1 MLKLKGLISKDT
13 IDKVFEYAR
22 VEEVIS
28 DFIALKKTGANFKG
42 LSPFTNEK
50 TPSFI
55 VSPSKQ
61 IWKDFSSGKGGNVIA
76 FLMEHEQFN
85 YPESVRYLANKYNI
99 EVIETTDKFE
109 NVEERNA
116 RESLFIINSFA
127 QEYFQNILSK
137 EDIVKDYLINRGL
150 SASTIDN
157 FNIGFSPDFKNSFYN
172 KSIENG
178 FTRDYLIDTGLVIAN
193 EDNYVDRFR
202 GRIMFPIKSISG
214 RILGFGGRII
224 NSNKKL
230 AKYINSPE
238 SKIYNK
244 SKTLYGIYESKQFIV
259 KDDVCYLVEGYM
271 DVVQLHEHGI
281 KNVLASSGTSLTKDQ
296 IILIKRLTS
305 NIVILFDGDQAGLSA
320 SLRSIDMILEEGLNV
335 RICPLPNGEDP
346 DSFVKKHKRNKMINY
361 IDEQSKDLIDFI
373 LSVNKE
379 YKNDEDKKVNI
390 IKSILKSISLIPDS
404 LKQEVYIKKLSSV
417 LSIDE
422 SSLFRS
428 FSTIET
434 AKKIQKTKI
443 PNNSGDNLY
452 KVKTSKKENR
462 SEYIYQLERQI
473 ISILLKY
480 GAEEII
486 FEDVI
491 LNKNE
496 KGDIVE
502 NKKEI
507 RSKVFEKIYL
517 DLQQDEIEFTHEPF
531 KEIYNKLINS
541 FHNQNLVS
549 IDSFINDLEP
559 SSSKIVSDILINDE
573 KYQLHD
579 WEKKNIYVKKIGS
592 ELSQLVNE
600 TILNM
605 RRYLIDKKINELQD
619 NSNDNKE
626 KVLEEVMSYYSLKK
640 LLSAKLNRV
649 V

>member
-1 MLKLKGLISKDT
+1 MISKET
-13 IDKVFEYAR
+13 IDKVFEFAR

-85 YPESVRYLANKYNI
+85 YPESIRYLANKYNI
-99 EVIETTDKFE
+99 EIIETTDKYE
-109 NVEERNA
+109 NSEERNK

-127 QEYFQNILSK
+127 QEYFQNVVLK
-137 EDIVKDYLINRGL
+137 EVDVKNYLKERGL
-150 SASTIDN
+150 SDSTIVN
-157 FNIGFSPDFKNSFYN
+157 FNIGFSPDKKNSFY
-172 KSIENG
+172 KYASEKG
-178 FTRDYLIDTGLVIAN
+178 FSTDYLIETGLVISN
-193 EDNYVDRFR
+193 ENNHIDRFR

-214 RILGFGGRII
+214 RVIGFGGRII
-224 NSNKKL
+224 DSNKKI

-244 SKTLYGIYESKQFIV
+244 SKILYGIYESKQFIV
-259 KDDVCYLVEGYM
+259 KNDVCFLVEGYM

-281 KNVLASSGTSLTKDQ
+281 KNVLATSGTSLTKDQ

-305 NIVILFDGDQAGLSA
+305 NIIILFDGDQAGLSA
-320 SLRSIDMILEEGLNV
+320 SMRSIDMILEEGLNV
-335 RICPLPNGEDP
+335 KICQFPDGEDP
-346 DSFVKKHKRNKMINY
+346 DSFVKKYKHDKMIEY

-373 LSVNKE
+373 ISVNNEFEK
-379 YKNDEDKKVNI
+379 DEDKKVDL
-390 IKSILKSISLIPDS
+390 IKSILKSISLIPDL

-417 LSIDE
+417 LSIEE

-428 FSTIET
+428 FSNIKVGKKLQKSRSRQYSKNIVKIES
-434 AKKIQKTKI
+434 
-443 PNNSGDNLY
+443 P
-452 KVKTSKKENR
+452 KKEDK
-462 SEYIYQLERQI
+462 SGYIYQLERQI

-480 GAEEII
+480 GVEEIV
-486 FEDVI
+486 FEDI
-491 LNKNE
+491 FLNKNE

-502 NKKEI
+502 SRKEI
-507 RSKVFEKIYL
+507 RSKVYEKIYL
-517 DLQQDEIEFTHEPF
+517 DLQQDEIEFTHGPF

-541 FHNQNLVS
+541 FHNQNLIS

-559 SSSKIVSDILINDE
+559 NSSKIVSDILINDE

-605 RRYLIDKKINELQD
+605 RRYLIDKKIHELQD
-619 NSNDNKE
+619 NSNNE
-626 KVLEEVMSYYSLKK
+626 TNKVLEEVMSYYRLKK

>member
-1 MLKLKGLISKDT
+1 MISKET

-85 YPESVRYLANKYNI
+85 YPESIRYLANKYNI
-99 EVIETTDKFE
+99 EIIETTNKSE
-109 NVEERNA
+109 NVEERNV
-116 RESLFIINSFA
+116 RESLFIINSYA
-127 QEYFQNILSK
+127 QEFFQNILSK
-137 EDIVKDYLINRGL
+137 EDN
-150 SASTIDN
+150 
-157 FNIGFSPDFKNSFYN
+157 
-172 KSIENG
+172 
-178 FTRDYLIDTGLVIAN
+178 TRDYLIDRGLSDSTIENFSIGFSPDLKNSFYKNASENGFTKDYLIETGLVISN
-193 EDNYVDRFR
+193 EDTHFDRFR

-224 NSNKKL
+224 DSNKKI

-305 NIVILFDGDQAGLSA
+305 NIVILFDGDEAGLSA

-335 RICPLPNGEDP
+335 RICPFPDGEDP
-346 DSFVKKHKRNKMINY
+346 DSFVKKNKRDKMVAYIN
-361 IDEQSKDLIDFI
+361 EQSKDLIDFI
-373 LSVNKE
+373 LSINKE
-379 YKNDEDKKVNI
+379 YENDEDKKVAL

-404 LKQEVYIKKLSSV
+404 LKQEVYIKKLSYV

-434 AKKIQKTKI
+434 GKKIQKAKTRNYSR
-443 PNNSGDNLY
+443 NNVL
-452 KVKTSKKENR
+452 KVETSKKENT

-480 GAEEII
+480 GAEEIL
-486 FEDVI
+486 FEDII

-502 NKKEI
+502 SKKEI

-517 DLQQDEIEFTHEPF
+517 DLQQDEIEFTHGPF

-541 FHNQNLVS
+541 LHNQKLVS

-559 SSSKIVSDILINDE
+559 NSSKIVSDILINDE

-605 RRYLIDKKINELQD
+605 RRYLIDKKITELQD
-619 NSNDNKE
+619 NSKDDKDE
-626 KVLEEVMSYYSLKK
+626 VLEEVMSYYSLKK

>member
-1 MLKLKGLISKDT
+1 MISKET
-13 IDKVFEYAR
+13 IDKVFEFAR

-85 YPESVRYLANKYNI
+85 YPESIRYLANKYNI
-99 EVIETTDKFE
+99 EIIETNDKNE
-109 NVEERNA
+109 NSEERNK

-127 QEYFQNILSK
+127 QEYFQNVVLK
-137 EDIVKDYLINRGL
+137 EVDVKNYLKERGL
-150 SASTIDN
+150 SDSTIVN
-157 FNIGFSPDFKNSFYN
+157 FNIGFSPDKKNSFYKN
-172 KSIENG
+172 ASEKGFSI
-178 FTRDYLIDTGLVIAN
+178 DYLIETGLVISN
-193 EDNYVDRFR
+193 ENNHIDRFR

-214 RILGFGGRII
+214 RVIGFGGRII
-224 NSNKKL
+224 DSNKKI

-259 KDDVCYLVEGYM
+259 KNDVCFLVEGYM

-281 KNVLASSGTSLTKDQ
+281 KNVLATSGTSLTKDQ

-305 NIVILFDGDQAGLSA
+305 NIIILFDGDQAGLSA
-320 SLRSIDMILEEGLNV
+320 SMRSIDMILEEGLNV
-335 RICPLPNGEDP
+335 KICQFPDGEDP
-346 DSFVKKHKRNKMINY
+346 DSFVKKYKHDKMIEY
-361 IDEQSKDLIDFI
+361 IDEESKDLIDFI
-373 LSVNKE
+373 ISVNNEFEK
-379 YKNDEDKKVNI
+379 DEDKKVDL
-390 IKSILKSISLIPDS
+390 IKSILKSISLIPDL

-417 LSIDE
+417 LSIEE

-428 FSTIET
+428 FSNIKVGKKLQKSKSRQYSKNIVKIES
-434 AKKIQKTKI
+434 
-443 PNNSGDNLY
+443 P
-452 KVKTSKKENR
+452 KKEDK
-462 SEYIYQLERQI
+462 SGYIYQLERQI

-480 GAEEII
+480 GVEEIV
-486 FEDVI
+486 FEDI
-491 LNKNE
+491 FLNKNE

-502 NKKEI
+502 SRKEI
-507 RSKVFEKIYL
+507 RSKVYEKIYL
-517 DLQQDEIEFTHEPF
+517 DLQQDEIEFTHGPF

-541 FHNQNLVS
+541 FHNQNLIS

-559 SSSKIVSDILINDE
+559 NSSKIVSDILINDE

-605 RRYLIDKKINELQD
+605 RRYLIDKKIHELQD
-619 NSNDNKE
+619 NSNNE
-626 KVLEEVMSYYSLKK
+626 TNKVLEEVMSYYRLKK

>member
-1 MLKLKGLISKDT
+1 MISKET
-13 IDKVFEYAR
+13 IDKVFEFAR

-85 YPESVRYLANKYNI
+85 YPESIRYLANKYNI
-99 EVIETTDKFE
+99 EIIETTDKYE
-109 NVEERNA
+109 NSEERNK

-127 QEYFQNILSK
+127 QEYFQNVVLK
-137 EDIVKDYLINRGL
+137 EVDVKNYLKERGL
-150 SASTIDN
+150 SDSTIVN
-157 FNIGFSPDFKNSFYN
+157 FNIGFSPDKKNSFY
-172 KSIENG
+172 KYASEKG
-178 FTRDYLIDTGLVIAN
+178 FSTDYLIETGLVISN
-193 EDNYVDRFR
+193 ENNHIDRFR

-214 RILGFGGRII
+214 RVIGFGGRII
-224 NSNKKL
+224 DSNKKI

-259 KDDVCYLVEGYM
+259 KNDVCFLVEGYM

-281 KNVLASSGTSLTKDQ
+281 KNVLATSGTSLTKDQ

-305 NIVILFDGDQAGLSA
+305 NIIILFDGDQAGLSA
-320 SLRSIDMILEEGLNV
+320 SMRSIDMILEEGLNV
-335 RICPLPNGEDP
+335 KICQFPDGEDP
-346 DSFVKKHKRNKMINY
+346 DSFVKKYKHDKMIEY
-361 IDEQSKDLIDFI
+361 IDQESKDLIDFI
-373 LSVNKE
+373 LSVNNEFEK
-379 YKNDEDKKVNI
+379 DEDKKVDL
-390 IKSILKSISLIPDS
+390 IKSILKSISLIPDL

-417 LSIDE
+417 LSIEE

-428 FSTIET
+428 FSNIKVGKKLQKSKSRQYSKNIVKIES
-434 AKKIQKTKI
+434 
-443 PNNSGDNLY
+443 P
-452 KVKTSKKENR
+452 KKEDK
-462 SEYIYQLERQI
+462 SGYIYQLERQI

-480 GAEEII
+480 GVEEIV
-486 FEDVI
+486 FEDI
-491 LNKNE
+491 FLNKNE

-502 NKKEI
+502 SRKEI
-507 RSKVFEKIYL
+507 RSKVYEKIYL
-517 DLQQDEIEFTHEPF
+517 DLQQDEIEFTHGPF

-541 FHNQNLVS
+541 FHNQNLIS

-559 SSSKIVSDILINDE
+559 NSSKIVSDILINDE

-605 RRYLIDKKINELQD
+605 RRYLIDKKIHELQD
-619 NSNDNKE
+619 NSNNE
-626 KVLEEVMSYYSLKK
+626 TNKVLEEVMSYYRLKK

>member
-1 MLKLKGLISKDT
+1 MISKET
-13 IDKVFEYAR
+13 IDKVFEFAR

-85 YPESVRYLANKYNI
+85 YPESIRYLANKYNI
-99 EVIETTDKFE
+99 EIIETTDKYE
-109 NVEERNA
+109 NSEERNK

-127 QEYFQNILSK
+127 QEYFQNVVLK
-137 EDIVKDYLINRGL
+137 EVDVKNYLKERGL
-150 SASTIDN
+150 SDSTIVN
-157 FNIGFSPDFKNSFYN
+157 FNIGFSPDKKNSFY
-172 KSIENG
+172 KYASENG
-178 FTRDYLIDTGLVIAN
+178 FSTDYLIETGLVISN
-193 EDNYVDRFR
+193 ENNHIDRFR

-214 RILGFGGRII
+214 RVIGFGGRII
-224 NSNKKL
+224 DSNKKI

-244 SKTLYGIYESKQFIV
+244 SKILYGIYESKQFIV
-259 KDDVCYLVEGYM
+259 KNDVCFLVEGYM

-281 KNVLASSGTSLTKDQ
+281 KNVLATSGTSLTKDQ

-305 NIVILFDGDQAGLSA
+305 NIIILFDGDQAGLSA
-320 SLRSIDMILEEGLNV
+320 SMRSIDMILEEGLNV
-335 RICPLPNGEDP
+335 KICQFPDGEDP
-346 DSFVKKHKRNKMINY
+346 DSFVKKYKHDKMIEY

-373 LSVNKE
+373 ISVNNEFEK
-379 YKNDEDKKVNI
+379 DEDKKVDL
-390 IKSILKSISLIPDS
+390 IKSILKSISLIPDL

-417 LSIDE
+417 LSIEE

-428 FSTIET
+428 FSNIKVG
-434 AKKIQKTKI
+434 KKLQKSKSRQYSKNIVKI
-443 PNNSGDNLY
+443 KSP
-452 KVKTSKKENR
+452 KKEDK
-462 SEYIYQLERQI
+462 SGYIYQLERQI

-480 GAEEII
+480 GVEEII
-486 FEDVI
+486 FEDI
-491 LNKNE
+491 FLNKNE

-502 NKKEI
+502 SRKEI
-507 RSKVFEKIYL
+507 RSKVYEKIYL
-517 DLQQDEIEFTHEPF
+517 DLQQDEIEFTHGPF

-541 FHNQNLVS
+541 FHNQNLIS

-559 SSSKIVSDILINDE
+559 NSSKIVSDILINDE

-605 RRYLIDKKINELQD
+605 RRYLIDKKIHELQD
-619 NSNDNKE
+619 NSNNE
-626 KVLEEVMSYYSLKK
+626 TNKVLEEVMSYYRLKK

>member
-1 MLKLKGLISKDT
+1 MISKET
-13 IDKVFEYAR
+13 IDKVFEFAR

-85 YPESVRYLANKYNI
+85 YPESIRYLANKYNI
-99 EVIETTDKFE
+99 EIIETNDKNE
-109 NVEERNA
+109 NSEERNK

-127 QEYFQNILSK
+127 QEYFQNVVLK
-137 EDIVKDYLINRGL
+137 EVDVKNYLKERGL
-150 SASTIDN
+150 SDSTIVN
-157 FNIGFSPDFKNSFYN
+157 FNIGFSPDKKNSFYKN
-172 KSIENG
+172 ASEKGFSI
-178 FTRDYLIDTGLVIAN
+178 DYLIETGLVISN
-193 EDNYVDRFR
+193 ENNHIDRFR

-214 RILGFGGRII
+214 RVIGFGGRII
-224 NSNKKL
+224 DSNKKI

-259 KDDVCYLVEGYM
+259 KNDVCFLVEGYM

-281 KNVLASSGTSLTKDQ
+281 KNVLATSGTSLTKDQ

-305 NIVILFDGDQAGLSA
+305 NIIILFDGDQAGLSA
-320 SLRSIDMILEEGLNV
+320 SMRSIDMILEEGLNV
-335 RICPLPNGEDP
+335 KICQFPDGEDP
-346 DSFVKKHKRNKMINY
+346 DSFVKKYKHDKMIEY
-361 IDEQSKDLIDFI
+361 IDQESKDLIDFI
-373 LSVNKE
+373 ISVNNEFEK
-379 YKNDEDKKVNI
+379 DEDKKVDL
-390 IKSILKSISLIPDS
+390 IKSILKSISLIPDL

-417 LSIDE
+417 LSIEE

-428 FSTIET
+428 FSNIKVGKKLQKSKSRQYSKNIVKIES
-434 AKKIQKTKI
+434 
-443 PNNSGDNLY
+443 P
-452 KVKTSKKENR
+452 KKEDK
-462 SEYIYQLERQI
+462 SGYIYQLERQI

-480 GAEEII
+480 GVEEIV
-486 FEDVI
+486 FEDI
-491 LNKNE
+491 FLNKNE

-502 NKKEI
+502 SRKEI
-507 RSKVFEKIYL
+507 RSKVYEKIYL
-517 DLQQDEIEFTHEPF
+517 DLQQDEIEFTHGPF

-541 FHNQNLVS
+541 FHNQNLIS

-559 SSSKIVSDILINDE
+559 NSSKIVSDILINEE

-605 RRYLIDKKINELQD
+605 RRYLIDKKIHELQD
-619 NSNDNKE
+619 NSNNE
-626 KVLEEVMSYYSLKK
+626 TNKVLEEVMSYYRLKK

>member
-1 MLKLKGLISKDT
+1 MISKET

-85 YPESVRYLANKYNI
+85 YPESIRYLANKYNI
-99 EVIETTDKFE
+99 EIIETTNKSE
-109 NVEERNA
+109 NVEERNV
-116 RESLFIINSFA
+116 RESLFIINSYA
-127 QEYFQNILSK
+127 QEFFQNILSK
-137 EDIVKDYLINRGL
+137 EDN
-150 SASTIDN
+150 
-157 FNIGFSPDFKNSFYN
+157 
-172 KSIENG
+172 
-178 FTRDYLIDTGLVIAN
+178 TRDYLIDRGLSDSTIENFSIGFSPDLKNSFYKNASENGFTKDYLIETGLVISN
-193 EDNYVDRFR
+193 EDTHFDRFR

-224 NSNKKL
+224 DSNKKI

-335 RICPLPNGEDP
+335 RICPFPDGEDP
-346 DSFVKKHKRNKMINY
+346 DSFVKKNKRDKMVAYIN
-361 IDEQSKDLIDFI
+361 EQSKDLIDFI
-373 LSVNKE
+373 LSINKE
-379 YKNDEDKKVNI
+379 YENDEDKKVAL

-422 SSLFRS
+422 LSLFRS

-434 AKKIQKTKI
+434 GKKIQKAKTRNYSR
-443 PNNSGDNLY
+443 NNVL
-452 KVKTSKKENR
+452 KVETSKKENT

-480 GAEEII
+480 GAEEIL
-486 FEDVI
+486 FEDII

-502 NKKEI
+502 SKKQI

-517 DLQQDEIEFTHEPF
+517 DLQQDEIEFTHGPF
-531 KEIYNKLINS
+531 KEI
-541 FHNQNLVS
+541 
-549 IDSFINDLEP
+549 
-559 SSSKIVSDILINDE
+559 
-573 KYQLHD
+573 
-579 WEKKNIYVKKIGS
+579 
-592 ELSQLVNE
+592 
-600 TILNM
+600 
-605 RRYLIDKKINELQD
+605 
-619 NSNDNKE
+619 
-626 KVLEEVMSYYSLKK
+626 
-640 LLSAKLNRV
+640 
-649 V
+649 

>member
-1 MLKLKGLISKDT
+1 MISKET
-13 IDKVFEYAR
+13 IDKVFEFAR

-85 YPESVRYLANKYNI
+85 YPESIRYLANKYNI
-99 EVIETTDKFE
+99 EIIETNDKNE
-109 NVEERNA
+109 NSEERNK

-127 QEYFQNILSK
+127 QEYFQNVVLK
-137 EDIVKDYLINRGL
+137 EVDVKNYLKERGL
-150 SASTIDN
+150 SDSTIVN
-157 FNIGFSPDFKNSFYN
+157 FNIGFSPDKKNSFYKN
-172 KSIENG
+172 ASEKGFSI
-178 FTRDYLIDTGLVIAN
+178 DYLIETGLVISN
-193 EDNYVDRFR
+193 ENNHIDRFR

-214 RILGFGGRII
+214 RVIGFGGRII
-224 NSNKKL
+224 DSNKKI

-259 KDDVCYLVEGYM
+259 KNDVCFLVEGYM

-281 KNVLASSGTSLTKDQ
+281 KNVLATSGTSLTKDQ

-305 NIVILFDGDQAGLSA
+305 NIIILFDGDQAGLSA
-320 SLRSIDMILEEGLNV
+320 SMRSIDMILEEGLNV
-335 RICPLPNGEDP
+335 KICQFPDGEDP
-346 DSFVKKHKRNKMINY
+346 DSFVKKYKHDKMIEY
-361 IDEQSKDLIDFI
+361 IDEESKDLIDFI
-373 LSVNKE
+373 ISVNNEFEK
-379 YKNDEDKKVNI
+379 DEDKKVDL
-390 IKSILKSISLIPDS
+390 IKSILKSISLIPDL

-417 LSIDE
+417 LSIEE

-428 FSTIET
+428 FSNIKVGKKLQKSKSRQYSKNIVKIES
-434 AKKIQKTKI
+434 
-443 PNNSGDNLY
+443 P
-452 KVKTSKKENR
+452 KKEDK
-462 SEYIYQLERQI
+462 SGYIYQLERQI

-480 GAEEII
+480 GVEEIV
-486 FEDVI
+486 FEDI
-491 LNKNE
+491 FLNKNE

-502 NKKEI
+502 SRKEI
-507 RSKVFEKIYL
+507 RSKVYEKIYL
-517 DLQQDEIEFTHEPF
+517 DLQQDEIEFTHGPF

-541 FHNQNLVS
+541 FHNQNLIS

-559 SSSKIVSDILINDE
+559 NSSKIVSDILINEE

-605 RRYLIDKKINELQD
+605 RRYLIDKKIHELQD
-619 NSNDNKE
+619 NSNNE
-626 KVLEEVMSYYSLKK
+626 TNKVLEEVMSYYRLKK

>member
-1 MLKLKGLISKDT
+1 MITKET

-137 EDIVKDYLINRGL
+137 EDKVKDYLINRGL

-157 FNIGFSPDFKNSFYN
+157 FNIGFSPDLKNSFYN

-178 FTRDYLIDTGLVIAN
+178 FTRDYLIDTGLVISN

-296 IILIKRLTS
+296 IILIKRLTP

-335 RICPLPNGEDP
+335 RICPLPDGEDP

-434 AKKIQKTKI
+434 AKKIHKI
-443 PNNSGDNLY
+443 KISNNSGDNLY

-549 IDSFINDLEP
+549 IDSFINDLDP

>member
-1 MLKLKGLISKDT
+1 MISKET
-13 IDKVFEYAR
+13 IDKVFEFAR

-85 YPESVRYLANKYNI
+85 YPESIRYLANKYNI
-99 EVIETTDKFE
+99 EIIETNDKNE
-109 NVEERNA
+109 NSEERNK

-127 QEYFQNILSK
+127 QEYFQNVVLK
-137 EDIVKDYLINRGL
+137 EVDVKNYLKERGL
-150 SASTIDN
+150 SDSTIVN
-157 FNIGFSPDFKNSFYN
+157 FNIGYSPDKKNSFYKN
-172 KSIENG
+172 ASEKGFSI
-178 FTRDYLIDTGLVIAN
+178 DYLIETGLVISN
-193 EDNYVDRFR
+193 ENNHIDRFR

-214 RILGFGGRII
+214 RVIGFGGRII
-224 NSNKKL
+224 DSNKKI

-259 KDDVCYLVEGYM
+259 KNDVCFLVEGYM

-281 KNVLASSGTSLTKDQ
+281 KNVLATSGTSLTKDQ

-305 NIVILFDGDQAGLSA
+305 NIIILFDGDQAGLSA
-320 SLRSIDMILEEGLNV
+320 SMRSIDMILEEGLNV
-335 RICPLPNGEDP
+335 KICQFPDGEDP
-346 DSFVKKHKRNKMINY
+346 DSFVKKYKHDKMIEY
-361 IDEQSKDLIDFI
+361 IDQESKDLIDFI
-373 LSVNKE
+373 ISVNNEFEK
-379 YKNDEDKKVNI
+379 DEDKKVDL
-390 IKSILKSISLIPDS
+390 IKSILKSISLIPDL

-417 LSIDE
+417 LSIEE

-428 FSTIET
+428 FSNIKVGKKLQKSKSRQYSKNIVKIES
-434 AKKIQKTKI
+434 
-443 PNNSGDNLY
+443 P
-452 KVKTSKKENR
+452 KKEDK
-462 SEYIYQLERQI
+462 SGYIYQLERQI

-480 GAEEII
+480 GVEEIV
-486 FEDVI
+486 FEDI
-491 LNKNE
+491 FLNKNE

-502 NKKEI
+502 SRKEI
-507 RSKVFEKIYL
+507 RSKVYEKIYL
-517 DLQQDEIEFTHEPF
+517 DLQQDEIEFTHGPF

-541 FHNQNLVS
+541 FHNQNLIS

-559 SSSKIVSDILINDE
+559 NSSKIVSDILINDE

-605 RRYLIDKKINELQD
+605 RRYLIDKKIHELQD
-619 NSNDNKE
+619 NSNNE
-626 KVLEEVMSYYSLKK
+626 TNKVLEEVMSYYRLKK

>member
-1 MLKLKGLISKDT
+1 MISKET
-13 IDKVFEYAR
+13 IDKVFEFAR

-85 YPESVRYLANKYNI
+85 YPESIRYLANKYNI
-99 EVIETTDKFE
+99 EIIETNDKNE
-109 NVEERNA
+109 NSEERNK

-127 QEYFQNILSK
+127 QEYFQNVVLK
-137 EDIVKDYLINRGL
+137 EVDVKNYLKERGL
-150 SASTIDN
+150 SDSTIVN
-157 FNIGFSPDFKNSFYN
+157 FNIGFSPDKKNSFYKN
-172 KSIENG
+172 ASEKGFSI
-178 FTRDYLIDTGLVIAN
+178 DYLIETGLVISN
-193 EDNYVDRFR
+193 ENNHIDRFR

-214 RILGFGGRII
+214 RVIGFGGRII
-224 NSNKKL
+224 DSNKKI

-259 KDDVCYLVEGYM
+259 KNDVCFLVEGYM

-281 KNVLASSGTSLTKDQ
+281 KNVLATSGTSLTKDQ

-305 NIVILFDGDQAGLSA
+305 NIIILFDGDQAGLSA
-320 SLRSIDMILEEGLNV
+320 SMRSIDMILEEGLNV
-335 RICPLPNGEDP
+335 KICQFPDGEDP
-346 DSFVKKHKRNKMINY
+346 DSFVKKYKHDKMIEY
-361 IDEQSKDLIDFI
+361 IDQESKDLIDFI
-373 LSVNKE
+373 ISVNNEFEK
-379 YKNDEDKKVNI
+379 DEDKKVDL
-390 IKSILKSISLIPDS
+390 IKSILKSISLIPDL
-404 LKQEVYIKKLSSV
+404 LKQEVYLKKLSSV
-417 LSIDE
+417 LSIEE

-428 FSTIET
+428 FSNIKVGKKLQKSKSRQYSKNIVKIES
-434 AKKIQKTKI
+434 
-443 PNNSGDNLY
+443 P
-452 KVKTSKKENR
+452 KKEDK
-462 SEYIYQLERQI
+462 SGYIYQLERQI

-480 GAEEII
+480 GVEEIV
-486 FEDVI
+486 FEDI
-491 LNKNE
+491 FLNKNE

-502 NKKEI
+502 TRKEI
-507 RSKVFEKIYL
+507 RSKVYEKIYL
-517 DLQQDEIEFTHEPF
+517 DLQQDEIEFTHGPF

-541 FHNQNLVS
+541 FHNQNLIS

-559 SSSKIVSDILINDE
+559 NSSKIVSDILINDE

-605 RRYLIDKKINELQD
+605 RRYLIDKKIHELQD
-619 NSNDNKE
+619 NSNNE
-626 KVLEEVMSYYSLKK
+626 TNKVLEEVMSYYRLKK

>member
-1 MLKLKGLISKDT
+1 MISKET
-13 IDKVFEYAR
+13 IDKVFEFAR

-85 YPESVRYLANKYNI
+85 YPESIRYLANKYNI
-99 EVIETTDKFE
+99 EIIETNDKNE
-109 NVEERNA
+109 NSEERNK

-127 QEYFQNILSK
+127 QEYFQNVVLK
-137 EDIVKDYLINRGL
+137 EVDVKNYLKERGL
-150 SASTIDN
+150 SDSTIVN
-157 FNIGFSPDFKNSFYN
+157 FNIGFSPDKKNSFYKN
-172 KSIENG
+172 ASEKGFSI
-178 FTRDYLIDTGLVIAN
+178 DYLIETGLVISN
-193 EDNYVDRFR
+193 ENNHIDRFR

-214 RILGFGGRII
+214 RVIGFGGRII
-224 NSNKKL
+224 DSNKKI

-259 KDDVCYLVEGYM
+259 KNDVCFLVEGYM

-281 KNVLASSGTSLTKDQ
+281 KNVLATSGTSLTKDQ

-305 NIVILFDGDQAGLSA
+305 NIIILFDGDQAGLSA
-320 SLRSIDMILEEGLNV
+320 SMRSIDMILEEGLNV
-335 RICPLPNGEDP
+335 KICQFPDGEDP
-346 DSFVKKHKRNKMINY
+346 DSFVKKYKHDKMIEY
-361 IDEQSKDLIDFI
+361 IDQESKDLIDFI
-373 LSVNKE
+373 ISVNNEFEK
-379 YKNDEDKKVNI
+379 DEDKKVDL
-390 IKSILKSISLIPDS
+390 IKSILKSISLIPDL
-404 LKQEVYIKKLSSV
+404 LKQELYIKKLSSV
-417 LSIDE
+417 LSIEE

-428 FSTIET
+428 FSNIKVGKKLQKSKSRQYSKNIVKIES
-434 AKKIQKTKI
+434 
-443 PNNSGDNLY
+443 P
-452 KVKTSKKENR
+452 KKEDK
-462 SEYIYQLERQI
+462 SGYIYQLERQI

-480 GAEEII
+480 GVEEIV
-486 FEDVI
+486 FEDI
-491 LNKNE
+491 FLNKNE

-502 NKKEI
+502 SRKEI
-507 RSKVFEKIYL
+507 RSKVYEKIYL
-517 DLQQDEIEFTHEPF
+517 DLQQDEIEFTHGPF

-541 FHNQNLVS
+541 FHNQNLIS

-559 SSSKIVSDILINDE
+559 NSSKIVSDILINDE

-605 RRYLIDKKINELQD
+605 RRYLIDKKIHELQD
-619 NSNDNKE
+619 NSNNE
-626 KVLEEVMSYYSLKK
+626 TNKVLEEVMSYYRLKK

>member
-1 MLKLKGLISKDT
+1 MISKET
-13 IDKVFEYAR
+13 IDKVFEFSK

-28 DFIALKKTGANFKG
+28 DFIALKKTGANYKG

-85 YPESVRYLANKYNI
+85 YPESIRYLANKYNI
-99 EVIETTDKFE
+99 EIIETAESAE
-109 NVEERNA
+109 NVQERNE

-127 QEYFQNILSK
+127 LKYFQDILLK
-137 EDIVKDYLINRGL
+137 KDQINKYLEDRGL
-150 SASTIDN
+150 SKSTIQNFSIGYSNDSKNQFYKIASDN
-157 FNIGFSPDFKNSFYN
+157 GFSD
-172 KSIENG
+172 
-178 FTRDYLIDTGLVIAN
+178 DYLFETGLVISS
-193 EDNYVDRFR
+193 DKQRIDRFR
-202 GRIMFPIKSISG
+202 GRIIFPIKSIAG

-224 NSNKKL
+224 DSTKKI

-259 KDDVCYLVEGYM
+259 KNDLCLLVEGYM
-271 DVVQLHEHGI
+271 DVIQLHENGI

-296 IILIKRLTS
+296 IILIKRLTT

-335 RICPLPNGEDP
+335 KICSFPEGEDP
-346 DSFVKKHKRNKMINY
+346 DSYVKSNKKELMLDFINNK
-361 IDEQSKDLIDFI
+361 SKDFIDFK
-373 LSVNKE
+373 LSLNNDFLK
-379 YKNDEDKKVNI
+379 DEDKKVLL

-417 LSIDE
+417 LEIDE

-428 FSTIET
+428 FANIKVGKSIN
-434 AKKIQKTKI
+434 KSSSKFYRNKISKVQTSDQKI
-443 PNNSGDNLY
+443 YS
-452 KVKTSKKENR
+452 S
-462 SEYIYQLERQI
+462 YIYQLERQI

-480 GAEEII
+480 GAEEIL
-486 FEDVI
+486 FEDLI
-491 LNKNE
+491 LSKNKNGNLTE
-496 KGDIVE
+496 T
-502 NKKEI
+502 KKET
-507 RSKVFEKIYL
+507 RLKVFEKIYL
-517 DLQQDEIEFTHEPF
+517 DLQQDEIEFTHSPF
-531 KEIYNKLINS
+531 KIIYNNLING
-541 FHNQNLVS
+541 FNNQTSVS
-549 IDSFINDLEP
+549 IDNFINELD
-559 SSSKIVSDILINDE
+559 SDSSKIVSDILINDE

-579 WEKKNIYVKKIGS
+579 WERKNIYVKKIGS

-605 RRYLIDKKINELQD
+605 RRFLIDKKIIELQQFQKD
-619 NSNDNKE
+619 GRKDD
-626 KVLEEVMSYYSLKK
+626 VLEEVMSYYNLKK
-640 LLSAKLNRV
+640 RLSAKLNRV

>member
-1 MLKLKGLISKDT
+1 MLKLKGLITKET

-157 FNIGFSPDFKNSFYN
+157 FNIGFSPDLKNSFYN

-178 FTRDYLIDTGLVIAN
+178 FTRDYLIDTGLVISN

-296 IILIKRLTS
+296 IILIKRLTP

-434 AKKIQKTKI
+434 AKKIHKI
-443 PNNSGDNLY
+443 KISNNSGDNLY

>member
-1 MLKLKGLISKDT
+1 MISKET

-85 YPESVRYLANKYNI
+85 YPESIRYLANKYNI
-99 EVIETTDKFE
+99 EIIETTNKSE
-109 NVEERNA
+109 NVEERNV
-116 RESLFIINSFA
+116 RESLFIINSYA
-127 QEYFQNILSK
+127 QEFFQNILSK
-137 EDIVKDYLINRGL
+137 EDN
-150 SASTIDN
+150 
-157 FNIGFSPDFKNSFYN
+157 
-172 KSIENG
+172 
-178 FTRDYLIDTGLVIAN
+178 TRDYLIDRGLSDSTIENFSIGFSPDLKNSFYKNASENGFTKDYLIETGLVISN
-193 EDNYVDRFR
+193 EDTHFDRFR

-224 NSNKKL
+224 DSNKKI

-305 NIVILFDGDQAGLSA
+305 NIVILFDGDEAGLSA

-335 RICPLPNGEDP
+335 RICPFPDGEDP
-346 DSFVKKHKRNKMINY
+346 DSFVKKNKRDKMVAYIN
-361 IDEQSKDLIDFI
+361 EQSKDLIDFI
-373 LSVNKE
+373 LSTNKE
-379 YKNDEDKKVNI
+379 FENDEDKKVTL

-434 AKKIQKTKI
+434 GKKIQKAKTRNYSR
-443 PNNSGDNLY
+443 NNVL
-452 KVKTSKKENR
+452 KVETSKKENT

-480 GAEEII
+480 GAEEIL
-486 FEDVI
+486 FEDII

-502 NKKEI
+502 SKKQI

-517 DLQQDEIEFTHEPF
+517 DLQQDEIEFTHGPF

-541 FHNQNLVS
+541 LHNQKLVS

-559 SSSKIVSDILINDE
+559 NSSKIVSDILINDE

-605 RRYLIDKKINELQD
+605 RRYLIDKKITELQD
-619 NSNDNKE
+619 NSKDDKDE
-626 KVLEEVMSYYSLKK
+626 VLEEVMSYYSLKK